1 MPDGMEVPRFCHHC
15 HLSLVALVGCNVKRF
30 LLWLFPAVLLG
41 QSLDADAQQVTL
53 RATLQVAV
61 SEPYLGV
68 PLVHLKDEVERRSN
82 NTVSIQ
88 IIDKGKLYIDTQVVG
103 GVASGAV
110 EMGVAGTYQFA
121 KALPEIAIIEQPFLF
136 NFEALIRAATSP
148 GSEMRKLID
157 EAILEKAGVRVLWWQ
172 PVGGS
177 VFFSK
182 GMDVAEPHV
191 IRNRKVRVFSQ
202 VTAQLTTRCGGHPTI
217 ISTSKMHDAMKD
229 GAVDLA
235 MGSVTSVE
243 PRGLWKVADTITRT
257 DHAPIEFLL
266 LVNEKAWQALSPDH
280 RIVIAEAAREV
291 ERVARDRFTRNE
303 ASAYAFARE
312 KGMQIRAVTADQVAE
327 WRACSAGVLED
338 YMSAGGDLARRLLAA
353 YGRLR
358 ADPCCT
364 SGPSPSPFRG
374 H

>member
-1 MPDGMEVPRFCHHC
+1 
-15 HLSLVALVGCNVKRF
+15 VKRF
-30 LLWLFPAVLLG
+30 LLWLIPAVLLG
-41 QSLDADAQQVTL
+41 QPFDADAQQVKL

-61 SEPYLGV
+61 SEPYLGL
-68 PLVHLKDEVERRSN
+68 PLVQLKDEVERRSN
-82 NTVSIQ
+82 NAVSID

-110 EMGVAGTYQFA
+110 EMGAAGTYQFT
-121 KALPEIAIIEQPFLF
+121 KAIPEIAIIEQPFLF

-148 GSEMRKLID
+148 GSAMRTLID
-157 EAILEKAGVRVLWWQ
+157 NAILEKTGVRVLWWQ

-182 GMDVAEPHV
+182 GRDVVEPHA
-191 IRNRKVRVFSQ
+191 IRSQKVRVFSQ
-202 VTAQLTTRCGGHPTI
+202 ITAQLTTHCGGQPTI

-243 PRGLWKVADTITRT
+243 PRELWKVADTITQT

-266 LVNEKAWQALSPDH
+266 LVNEKAWQSLSPGH
-280 RIVIAEAAREV
+280 RALIAEAALEV
-291 ERVARDRFTRNE
+291 ERAARDRFARNE

-312 KGMQIRAVTADQVAE
+312 KGMQMRALTADQVAE

-338 YMSAGGDLARRLLAA
+338 YMRGGGELARQLLAA

-358 ADPCCT
+358 AHPCCT
-364 SGPSPSPFRG
+364 SGPSLSPFHR

>member
-1 MPDGMEVPRFCHHC
+1 
-15 HLSLVALVGCNVKRF
+15 VKRF
-30 LLWLFPAVLLG
+30 LLWLIPAFLLG
-41 QSLDADAQQVTL
+41 QPLDADAQQVTL
-53 RATLQVAV
+53 KATLQVAA

-68 PLVHLKDEVERRSN
+68 PLVQLRDEVEKRSN
-82 NTVSIQ
+82 KAVSIE

-110 EMGVAGTYQFA
+110 EMGAAGTYQFT
-121 KALPEIAIIEQPFLF
+121 KAIPEIAIVEQPFLF

-148 GSEMRKLID
+148 ESQMRAMID
-157 EAILEKAGVRVLWWQ
+157 AAILEKTGVRVLWWQ

-182 GMDVAEPHV
+182 GKDVAEPHA
-191 IRNRKVRVFSQ
+191 IRNQRVRVFSHI
-202 VTAQLTTRCGGHPTI
+202 TAELTTHCGGHPTI
-217 ISTSKMHDAMKD
+217 ISTSKMHDAMRD

-243 PRGLWKVADTITRT
+243 PRELWKVADTITRT

-266 LVNEKAWQALSPDH
+266 LVNEKAWQALPAVH
-280 RIVIAEAAREV
+280 RTTIMEAAKAV
-291 ERVARDRFTRNE
+291 EHAARDRFSKNE
-303 ASAYAFARE
+303 AAAYAFARQ
-312 KGMQIRAVTADQVAE
+312 KGMQVHAVTADQIAE
-327 WRACSAGVLED
+327 WRACSAGVIED
-338 YMSAGGDLARRLLAA
+338 YMNGGSDLARRLLAA

-364 SGPSPSPFRG
+364 AGPNLSPFYRR
-374 H
+374 

>member
-1 MPDGMEVPRFCHHC
+1 M
-15 HLSLVALVGCNVKRF
+15 KRF
-30 LLWLFPAVLLG
+30 LLRLILAVLLG
-41 QSLDADAQQVTL
+41 QPLDADAQQVKL
-53 RATLQVAV
+53 RATLQVAA

-68 PLVHLKDEVERRSN
+68 PLVQFKDEVEKRSN
-82 NTVSIQ
+82 NAVSIE
-88 IIDKGKLYIDTQVVG
+88 IIDNGKLYIDTQVVG

-110 EMGVAGTYQFA
+110 ELGAAGTYQFT
-121 KALPEIAIIEQPFLF
+121 KAIPEIAIVEQPFLF

-148 GSEMRKLID
+148 DSEIRTLID
-157 EAILEKAGVRVLWWQ
+157 KAILEKTGVRVLWWQ

-182 GMDVAEPHV
+182 GKDVGEPHV
-191 IRNRKVRVFSQ
+191 IRDQRVRVFSQ
-202 VTAQLTTRCGGHPTI
+202 ITAQLTTHCGGRPTI

-235 MGSVTSVE
+235 MGSITSVE
-243 PRGLWKVADTITRT
+243 PRQLWKVADTITQT
-257 DHAPIEFLL
+257 DHMPIEFLL

-280 RIVIAEAAREV
+280 RTTIAEAAQAV
-291 ERVARDRFTRNE
+291 ERAARDRFSRNE

-312 KGMQIRAVTADQVAE
+312 KGMQVRAVTADQVAE
-327 WRACSAGVLED
+327 WRACSAGVLEE
-338 YMSAGGDLARRLLAA
+338 YMSAGSDLARRLLAA

-358 ADPCCT
+358 ANPCCT
-364 SGPSPSPFRG
+364 SGPNLSPFHR

>member
-1 MPDGMEVPRFCHHC
+1 
-15 HLSLVALVGCNVKRF
+15 
-30 LLWLFPAVLLG
+30 
-41 QSLDADAQQVTL
+41 
-53 RATLQVAV
+53 
-61 SEPYLGV
+61 
-68 PLVHLKDEVERRSN
+68 
-82 NTVSIQ
+82 
-88 IIDKGKLYIDTQVVG
+88 
-103 GVASGAV
+103 
-110 EMGVAGTYQFA
+110 
-121 KALPEIAIIEQPFLF
+121 
-136 NFEALIRAATSP
+136 
-148 GSEMRKLID
+148 MRKLID